1 MVTVKVSERSI
12 VVTCYAALAIALLG
26 FISLWLLLLV
36 AALAAAPFVYL
47 RLSWKRDLQRRR
59 KEHYWK

>member
-1 MVTVKVSERSI
+1 MVVKVSERSI

-26 FISLWLLLLV
+26 FISVWLLLLV

-47 RLSWKRDLQRRR
+47 HIDWKRTR
-59 KEHYWK
+59 KRKFYD